1 MLPRAQFQR
10 PPMAVAPGALGDC
23 RRFALA
29 PGAKFGVGMV
39 GLMILFLLLA
49 ALAIGSTVTI
59 YNGLVRTRNEV
70 KLAWSNIDVLLVQ
83 RHDELPKLIE
93 VCKRYMQHERE
104 TLERVTQAR
113 SQVDAARHTADVAS
127 VSAAEG
133 ALRSGL
139 ANLYAVAERY
149 PELKADGLFRN
160 LAARISALETAIAD
174 RREIYNDAAN
184 AQNVRIETFPDTVV
198 AGMFGFSPAP
208 LLKFDAAQKADVD
221 VSLAFGQ

>member
-1 MLPRAQFQR
+1 MT
-10 PPMAVAPGALGDC
+10 
-23 RRFALA
+23 
-29 PGAKFGVGMV
+29 
-39 GLMILFLLLA
+39 GLIIFLLLVV
-49 ALAIGSTVTI
+49 LVIGYAVTI
-59 YNGLVRTRNEV
+59 YNGLVRARNEV

-113 SQVDAARHTADVAS
+113 SQVESARQIGDMTS

-133 ALRSGL
+133 AMRSGL

-149 PELKADGLFRN
+149 PELKADTVFRN
-160 LAARISALETAIAD
+160 LAARISSLETAIAD

-184 AQNVRIETFPDTVV
+184 AQNVRIETFPDTIV
-198 AGMFGFSPAP
+198 AGMFDFPAVR
-208 LLKFDAAQKADVD
+208 LLKFDSAQTADVD
-221 VSLAFGQ
+221 VGLAFSK

>member
-1 MLPRAQFQR
+1 MTFVIFFVL
-10 PPMAVAPGALGDC
+10 
-23 RRFALA
+23 
-29 PGAKFGVGMV
+29 
-39 GLMILFLLLA
+39 ILVLV
-49 ALAIGSTVTI
+49 IGYTITI

-93 VCKRYMQHERE
+93 VCKRYMQHEQQ

-113 SQVDAARHTADVAS
+113 SQVDAARHSGDVGS

-133 ALRSGL
+133 AMRGSL

-149 PELKADGLFRN
+149 PDLKADTIFRN
-160 LAARISALETAIAD
+160 LAARISALETAISD

-184 AQNVRIETFPDTVV
+184 AQNVRIETFPDTIV
-198 AGMFGFSPAP
+198 AGLFNFAP
-208 LLKFDAAQKADVD
+208 ERLLKFDAAQKADVD
-221 VSLAFGQ
+221 VGLAFAK

>member
-1 MLPRAQFQR
+1 MTS
-10 PPMAVAPGALGDC
+10 
-23 RRFALA
+23 
-29 PGAKFGVGMV
+29 
-39 GLMILFLLLA
+39 LMIFVLILVLT
-49 ALAIGSTVTI
+49 IGFTI
-59 YNGLVRTRNEV
+59 TSYNGLVRNRNEV

-113 SQVDAARHTADVAS
+113 SRVETARTSGDVAS
-127 VSAAEG
+127 VSAAESVM
-133 ALRSGL
+133 RSGL

-149 PELKADGLFRN
+149 PELKADLVFRN

-184 AQNVRIETFPDTVV
+184 AQNIRIETFPDAFI
-198 AGMFGFSPAP
+198 AGIFNFSPAR
-208 LLKFDAAQKADVD
+208 LLKFDSTQTADVD
-221 VSLAFGQ
+221 VRLAFSK

>member
-1 MLPRAQFQR
+1 LWPAR
-10 PPMAVAPGALGDC
+10 GAD
-23 RRFALA
+23 
-29 PGAKFGVGMV
+29 PEQGMI
-39 GLMILFLLLA
+39 GMIIFLLIVVLS
-49 ALAIGSTVTI
+49 IGYTITI

-93 VCKRYMQHERE
+93 VCKQYMQYEQG

-113 SQVDAARHTADVAS
+113 SQVEAARSSGDVAS

-149 PELKADGLFRN
+149 PDLKADAAFRN
-160 LAARISALETAIAD
+160 LSNRISALETAIAD

-184 AQNVRIETFPDTVV
+184 AQNVRIETFPDAII
-198 AGMFGFSPAP
+198 AGMFNFGAAR
-208 LLKFDAAQKADVD
+208 LLKFDAAQTADVD
-221 VSLAFGQ
+221 VGLAFGK

>member
-1 MLPRAQFQR
+1 MI
-10 PPMAVAPGALGDC
+10 G
-23 RRFALA
+23 
-29 PGAKFGVGMV
+29 
-39 GLMILFLLLA
+39 MILFLMIVVLV
-49 ALAIGSTVTI
+49 IGYTVTI

-93 VCKRYMQHERE
+93 VCKQYMQYEQG

-113 SQVDAARHTADVAS
+113 SQVEAARSSGDVSS
-127 VSAAEG
+127 VSQAEG

-149 PELKADGLFRN
+149 PDLKADAAFRN
-160 LAARISALETAIAD
+160 LSSRISALETAIAD

-184 AQNVRIETFPDTVV
+184 AQNVRGETFPDAII
-198 AGMFGFSPAP
+198 AGLFNFGPAR
-208 LLKFDAAQKADVD
+208 LLKFDAAQTADVD
-221 VSLAFGQ
+221 VGLAFGK

>member
-1 MLPRAQFQR
+1 LWAVRA
-10 PPMAVAPGALGDC
+10 PDPECSMIG
-23 RRFALA
+23 
-29 PGAKFGVGMV
+29 
-39 GLMILFLLLA
+39 MILFLLIVV
-49 ALAIGSTVTI
+49 LAIGYTVTI

-93 VCKRYMQHERE
+93 VCKQYMQYEQG

-113 SQVDAARHTADVAS
+113 SQVEAARSSGDVSS
-127 VSAAEG
+127 VSQAEG

-149 PELKADGLFRN
+149 PDLKADVAFRN
-160 LAARISALETAIAD
+160 LSSRISALETAIAD

-184 AQNVRIETFPDTVV
+184 AQNVRIETFPDAIV
-198 AGMFGFSPAP
+198 AGLFNFGPAR
-208 LLKFDAAQKADVD
+208 LLKFEAAQTADVD
-221 VSLAFGQ
+221 VGLAFGK

>member
-1 MLPRAQFQR
+1 MT
-10 PPMAVAPGALGDC
+10 
-23 RRFALA
+23 
-29 PGAKFGVGMV
+29 
-39 GLMILFLLLA
+39 GLIVFVLIVVLV
-49 ALAIGSTVTI
+49 IGYTVTI

-113 SQVDAARHTADVAS
+113 SQVDAARHSGDVTS

-133 ALRSGL
+133 AMRTGL

-149 PELKADGLFRN
+149 PDLKADTMFRN

-184 AQNVRIETFPDTVV
+184 AQNVRIETFPDAIV
-198 AGMFGFSPAP
+198 AGMFSFSSAR
-208 LLKFDAAQKADVD
+208 LLKFDATQTADVD
-221 VSLAFGQ
+221 VGLAFSK

>member
-1 MLPRAQFQR
+1 MT
-10 PPMAVAPGALGDC
+10 
-23 RRFALA
+23 
-29 PGAKFGVGMV
+29 
-39 GLMILFLLLA
+39 GLIIFVLILVLL
-49 ALAIGSTVTI
+49 IGYTITI

-113 SQVDAARHTADVAS
+113 SQVDAARHTGDVVS

-149 PELKADGLFRN
+149 PELKADALFRN
-160 LAARISALETAIAD
+160 LSGRISALETAITD
-174 RREIYNDAAN
+174 RREIYNDAVN
-184 AQNVRIETFPDTVV
+184 AQNVRIETFPDSIV
-198 AGMFGFSPAP
+198 AGMFNFEEAR
-208 LLKFDAAQKADVD
+208 LLKFDKAQTADVD
-221 VSLAFGQ
+221 VALAFGK

>member
-1 MLPRAQFQR
+1 MS
-10 PPMAVAPGALGDC
+10 
-23 RRFALA
+23 
-29 PGAKFGVGMV
+29 GMIV
-39 GLMILFLLLA
+39 FLLIVVLVV
-49 ALAIGSTVTI
+49 GYTVTI
-59 YNGLVRTRNEV
+59 YNGLVRIRNEV

-83 RHDELPKLIE
+83 RHDELPKLID

-113 SQVDAARHTADVAS
+113 SRMDAARQSGDMSS

-149 PELKADGLFRN
+149 PELKADTMFRN
-160 LAARISALETAIAD
+160 LATRISALETAIAD

-184 AQNVRIETFPDTVV
+184 TQNVRIETFPD
-198 AGMFGFSPAP
+198 AIIANMFSFAPAR
-208 LLKFDAAQKADVD
+208 LLKFDAAQTADVD
-221 VSLAFGQ
+221 VGLAFSK

>member
-1 MLPRAQFQR
+1 MT
-10 PPMAVAPGALGDC
+10 
-23 RRFALA
+23 
-29 PGAKFGVGMV
+29 
-39 GLMILFLLLA
+39 GLIVFLL
-49 ALAIGSTVTI
+49 ALILLIGYTVTI

-93 VCKRYMQHERE
+93 VCKQYMQYERD

-113 SQVDAARHTADVAS
+113 SQVEAARQSGDVRS
-127 VSAAEG
+127 VNAAEG
-133 ALRSGL
+133 VLRSGL

-149 PELKADGLFRN
+149 PDLKADAGFRN

-184 AQNVRIETFPDTVV
+184 AQNVRIETFPDTIV
-198 AGMFGFSPAP
+198 AGMFNFEPAR
-208 LLKFDAAQKADVD
+208 LLRFDAAQKADVD
-221 VSLAFGQ
+221 VGLAFGK

>member
-1 MLPRAQFQR
+1 
-10 PPMAVAPGALGDC
+10 
-23 RRFALA
+23 
-29 PGAKFGVGMV
+29 
-39 GLMILFLLLA
+39 MISFVILLLIVVLVSGYA
-49 ALAIGSTVTI
+49 VTI

-83 RHDELPKLIE
+83 RHDELPKLID

-113 SQVDAARHTADVAS
+113 SQVESARSSGDVAS

-133 ALRSGL
+133 LLRSGL

-149 PELKADGLFRN
+149 PELKADTLFRN
-160 LAARISALETAIAD
+160 LAGRISALETAIAD

-184 AQNVRIETFPDTVV
+184 AQNVRIETFPDAII
-198 AGMFGFSPAP
+198 AGMFSFAPAR
-208 LLKFDAAQKADVD
+208 LLKFDAAQTADVD
-221 VSLAFGQ
+221 VGMAFAK